1 MMSGDHP
8 SAGGHAGFHDRFAW
22 ALLLVCAIAAWI
34 GLGRLHAFQDS
45 DSLLPVLVSVQ
56 RWTPFFWG
64 QDRFGMLV
72 PLLVMP
78 IHHPLANLIVQ
89 GWVMTVAALLAPF
102 LLARHLG
109 IPHWFA
115 VGALANALI
124 VFLLSRYLQFA
135 WLVAQPYALSITLAT
150 LGIAAAERTAI
161 PRLLAAA
168 VLMLLAHWINLGICI
183 LVFPLLLVRG
193 RASVRGLVVAVVGL
207 AGGAAMQTLGVPQ
220 TLEGLVAAP
229 DWPHA
234 WFMLVRTMSGQIV
247 HPVWLA
253 IIVAAALAGAI
264 RSIRTGSAKA
274 VWALAAAA
282 LVGCTY
288 WLAVGTFRHVQASD
302 YLARYVLPSVALFAV
317 SIATGLIALVDRR
330 LKSAVVA
337 SIAAAALTIAA
348 LASYGVPSVGRLRR
362 TIDREFGAMTPYVEM
377 TGATVIAGDYWTVW
391 PAVFHANLASY
402 GHAGRHVVFGLSYRS
417 DATNPLWWSLV
428 EKQTIVLAGSR
439 LDNTVGSE
447 LARLPVRARFVEF
460 TGPVSIFVAGGP
472 P

>member
-1 MMSGDHP
+1 V
-8 SAGGHAGFHDRFAW
+8 AGQVQDARSYDRFAW
-22 ALLLVCAIAAWI
+22 VALLVCAIAAWI

-78 IHHPLANLIVQ
+78 IHHPLANLLVQ
-89 GWVMTVAALLAPF
+89 GLVMTVAALLVPF
-102 LLARHLG
+102 LVARHLG
-109 IPHWFA
+109 SPHWFA

-124 VFLLSRYLQFA
+124 LSFLSRYLQFA

-150 LGIAAAERTAI
+150 LGLVAAETATI
-161 PRLLAAA
+161 PGTLAAA

-183 LVFPLLLVRG
+183 LVFPLLLAGG
-193 RASVRGLVVAVVGL
+193 RASVRGLLAAVVGL

-220 TLEGLVAAP
+220 TIEGLVAAP

-234 WFMLVRTMSGQIV
+234 WFMLARTMSSQIA
-247 HPVWLA
+247 HPVSLA
-253 IIVAAALAGAI
+253 FVVAATFAGAV
-264 RSIRTGSAKA
+264 RSIRAGSTKA
-274 VWALAAAA
+274 VWSLGAAA
-282 LVGCTY
+282 LVGCLY
-288 WLAVGTFRHVQASD
+288 WLVVGTFRHVQASD
-302 YLARYVLPSVALFAV
+302 YLARYVLPSVVLFAV
-317 SIATGLIALVDRR
+317 SIAIGLIALVEQGS
-330 LKSAVVA
+330 KPAVVA

-348 LASYGVPSVGRLRR
+348 VASYGVPSIGRLRR

-377 TGATVIAGDYWTVW
+377 TGATVIVGDYWTVW

-402 GHAGRHVVFGLSYRS
+402 GQAGRHVVFGLSYRS

-439 LDNTVGSE
+439 LDNAVGSE

-460 TGPVSIFVAGGP
+460 TGPVSIFVAGAP